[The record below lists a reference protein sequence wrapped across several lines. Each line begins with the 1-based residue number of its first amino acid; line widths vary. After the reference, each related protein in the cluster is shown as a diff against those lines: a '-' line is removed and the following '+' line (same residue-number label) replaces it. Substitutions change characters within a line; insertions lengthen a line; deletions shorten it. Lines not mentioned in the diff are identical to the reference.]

1 MTFPPFAKILRARRE
16 KILLDVMAEIAKFPY
31 SPYQEFLLKT
41 REGRSRLWKW
51 LELYIRGLEG
61 DPEPFVRDQEQIGYR
76 RSEAEGFGLEVLTEF
91 YSVVPRILWRMV
103 VEECAK
109 RGIKLPALAVEVKR
123 LNDVLFRGYGTIAT
137 SYFKSR
143 ENRIVEKVNQLEDLN
158 RFTRELI
165 TLFDL
170 GELIDFFLKRMVSV
184 FHVDVAAMALSR
196 GGGDVE
202 QIFRYPPGLIRSG
215 LKRLVER
222 TLRQGDLRLAG
233 GKEDILRCVHRTADG
248 QILAV
253 PMEAHGRRYGVVCL
267 QRSRKGSPFLE
278 RDLGLL
284 NQFLQIMAVALENVF
299 VLRENREAREQLHF
313 LTGRMITIQE
323 EERRRLAAEIH
334 DTLTQALIG
343 IGYKLQFCR
352 EIAHRRQDLLV
363 EQLDGLLGTV
373 NQAVDQSRELISSL
387 RPALID
393 TMGLVPALRRHIEK
407 FSKETGIRVQTSL
420 PRRTHLPVGVNLC
433 LFRVAQEALMNVY
446 KHAGTKRAEVFLS
459 KKNGRVRL
467 VVADEGKGFD
477 PAWPSRAAGETN
489 RLGLLSMRERV
500 ESAGGILRVEASRG
514 RGCRI
519 DVSLPCSE
527 SADGH
532 A

>member
-1 MTFPPFAKILRARRE
+1 M
-16 KILLDVMAEIAKFPY
+16 VMREIARFPY
-31 SPYQEFLLKT
+31 SPYQEFLLET
-41 REGRSRLWKW
+41 REGRSRLHKW
-51 LELYIRGLEG
+51 LELYIRALEG
-61 DPEPFVRDQEQIGYR
+61 DPEPFVRDQERIGYR

-91 YSVVPRILWRMV
+91 YSVVPRVLWRMV
-103 VEECAK
+103 LEECAE
-109 RGIKLPALAVEVKR
+109 RGVRPPALAVEVKR

-165 TLFDL
+165 TLLDL
-170 GELIDFFLKRMVSV
+170 EELIDFFLKRMVSV
-184 FHVDVAAMALSR
+184 FNVDVAAMAR
-196 GGGDVE
+196 FCEEGEVE
-202 QIFRYPPGLIRSG
+202 RIFRYPPGVIRPG
-215 LKRLVER
+215 LRRLVEK
-222 TLRQGDLRLAG
+222 TSRQGDVRSAAG
-233 GKEDILRCVHRTADG
+233 KDDLLRCVHRGADG
-248 QILAV
+248 VTLAV
-253 PMEAHGRRYGVVCL
+253 PMEAHGRVYGVVCL
-267 QRSRKGSPFLE
+267 QRGRKGSPFLE

-299 VLRENREAREQLHF
+299 VLRENRQAREQLHF

-352 EIAHRRQDLLV
+352 EIAGRRHDLLV
-363 EQLDGLLGTV
+363 EQLDALLGTV

-393 TMGLVPALRRHIEK
+393 TMGLVPALRRHVEK
-407 FSKETGIRVQTSL
+407 FSKETGIRVKASL
-420 PRRTHLPVGVNLC
+420 PRRMQLPVGLNLC

-446 KHAGTKRAEVFLS
+446 KHARTKRAGVLLS
-459 KKNGRVRL
+459 KTDGWVRL
-467 VVADEGKGFD
+467 VVTDEGKGFD
-477 PAWPSRAAGETN
+477 PAWASRAAGVTN

-500 ESAGGILRVEASRG
+500 ESAGGSLRVEASPG

-519 DVSLPCSE
+519 EASLPCSE
-527 SADGH
+527 GADAH